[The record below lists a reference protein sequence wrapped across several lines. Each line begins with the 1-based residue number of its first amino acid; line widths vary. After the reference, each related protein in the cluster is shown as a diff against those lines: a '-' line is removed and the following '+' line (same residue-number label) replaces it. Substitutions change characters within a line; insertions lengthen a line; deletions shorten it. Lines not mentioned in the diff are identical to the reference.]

1 MGTVSK
7 KCAFDARKISGIY
20 IDTRGRGPV
29 EIKDLISA
37 RRNALKNGKKTA
49 QILKGSG
56 GGGATKGWVHSFL
69 AAESRKQGFGKLTCS
84 HSSRG
89 SAKTIQH
96 YSHANKATKL
106 SILLRFYFHGVLEQ
120 LKTNFQTNFR
130 FKRVLTWRPR
140 ELSCRF
146 KKWLISGNFAI

>member
-20 IDTRGRGPV
+20 VDTRGRGPV

-56 GGGATKGWVHSFL
+56 GGDKGVGTLF
-69 AAESRKQGFGKLTCS
+69 FGGGVVK
-84 HSSRG
+84 RG
-89 SAKTIQH
+89 IWQID
-96 YSHANKATKL
+96 L
-106 SILLRFYFHGVLEQ
+106 
-120 LKTNFQTNFR
+120 
-130 FKRVLTWRPR
+130 
-140 ELSCRF
+140 
-146 KKWLISGNFAI
+146 

>member
-7 KCAFDARKISGIY
+7 KCPFDARKISGIY

-56 GGGATKGWVHSFL
+56 GGGDKGVGTLF
-69 AAESRKQGFGKLTCS
+69 FGGGVAK
-84 HSSRG
+84 RG
-89 SAKTIQH
+89 IWQID
-96 YSHANKATKL
+96 L
-106 SILLRFYFHGVLEQ
+106 
-120 LKTNFQTNFR
+120 
-130 FKRVLTWRPR
+130 
-140 ELSCRF
+140 
-146 KKWLISGNFAI
+146 

>member
-7 KCAFDARKISGIY
+7 KCAFDARKTSGIY

-56 GGGATKGWVHSFL
+56 GGDKGVGTLFFGGGV
-69 AAESRKQGFGKLTCS
+69 AKRGFGKLTCS

-89 SAKTIQH
+89 STKTIH
-96 YSHANKATKL
+96 HSHANKATKL
-106 SILLRFYFHGVLEQ
+106 PILLRFYFHGVLEQ
-120 LKTNFQTNFR
+120 LKTNFQTNFASKG
-130 FKRVLTWRPR
+130 FLHDGQESSHV
-140 ELSCRF
+140 
-146 KKWLISGNFAI
+146 G

>member
-56 GGGATKGWVHSFL
+56 GGGDKGVGTLF
-69 AAESRKQGFGKLTCS
+69 FG
-84 HSSRG
+84 G
-89 SAKTIQH
+89 GVAKTGI
-96 YSHANKATKL
+96 
-106 SILLRFYFHGVLEQ
+106 
-120 LKTNFQTNFR
+120 
-130 FKRVLTWRPR
+130 
-140 ELSCRF
+140 
-146 KKWLISGNFAI
+146 

>member
-56 GGGATKGWVHSFL
+56 GGSGDKGVGTLF
-69 AAESRKQGFGKLTCS
+69 FG
-84 HSSRG
+84 G
-89 SAKTIQH
+89 GVAKTGIWQID
-96 YSHANKATKL
+96 L
-106 SILLRFYFHGVLEQ
+106 
-120 LKTNFQTNFR
+120 
-130 FKRVLTWRPR
+130 
-140 ELSCRF
+140 
-146 KKWLISGNFAI
+146 

>member
-7 KCAFDARKISGIY
+7 KCAFDARKTSGIY

-56 GGGATKGWVHSFL
+56 GGTKGWVHSFL
-69 AAESRKQGFGKLTCS
+69 AAESRKEGL
-84 HSSRG
+84 
-89 SAKTIQH
+89 
-96 YSHANKATKL
+96 AN
-106 SILLRFYFHGVLEQ
+106 
-120 LKTNFQTNFR
+120 
-130 FKRVLTWRPR
+130 
-140 ELSCRF
+140 
-146 KKWLISGNFAI
+146 

>member
-56 GGGATKGWVHSFL
+56 VGGGTKGWVHSFL
-69 AAESRKQGFGKLTCS
+69 AAESRKEGL
-84 HSSRG
+84 
-89 SAKTIQH
+89 
-96 YSHANKATKL
+96 AN
-106 SILLRFYFHGVLEQ
+106 
-120 LKTNFQTNFR
+120 
-130 FKRVLTWRPR
+130 
-140 ELSCRF
+140 
-146 KKWLISGNFAI
+146 

>member
-37 RRNALKNGKKTA
+37 RRNALKNSKKTA

-56 GGGATKGWVHSFL
+56 GGVGGQRGGYTLFWRRSREKRDL
-69 AAESRKQGFGKLTCS
+69 A
-84 HSSRG
+84 
-89 SAKTIQH
+89 
-96 YSHANKATKL
+96 N
-106 SILLRFYFHGVLEQ
+106 
-120 LKTNFQTNFR
+120 
-130 FKRVLTWRPR
+130 
-140 ELSCRF
+140 
-146 KKWLISGNFAI
+146 